1 MEPLLVEIGTE
12 EIPAGYIEPALNA
25 FSDYLLR
32 HLEENRIDH
41 GTATVFGTPRR
52 LAVRI
57 EAVAERQ
64 KPQVTEQ
71 VGPPERVAFDENG
84 GLTMAA
90 RKFAEKNNV
99 SPKNLSVKETE
110 KGRYMVARKTEP
122 GMATR
127 TILKDSLP
135 GLILAIPFPK
145 TMRWAD
151 LSIYFARP
159 IHSLAALLGSR
170 VISCRVGDVKSGRY
184 SFGHRFLHPKKI
196 KLETASDYPDA
207 LSDAWV
213 IADIPLRQAM
223 MEEQMEE
230 AVKPVNGR
238 VLPDA
243 ELVETVTQLVEY
255 PATVLGQFDKRFLE
269 LPREVLITAMR
280 EHQRYFAVVDEK
292 GAVMPYFLAV
302 NNTLARDMALVTK
315 GHERVLKA
323 RLEDAR
329 FFFQTDRRTSL
340 VEMSEKL
347 RHVLFQADLGSVHDK
362 VSRVRGVA
370 ESLARL
376 LQIGEQAA
384 ADLDRAAWFS
394 KSDLVSHMV
403 DEFPKLQG
411 VMGRIYARAAG
422 EAEAVCQAIEE
433 HYRPIASGAQLP
445 QTLAGSLLSISDKI
459 DSICGCF
466 LVGLVPTGASDPY
479 ALRRQ
484 AIGLLQVILENGFP
498 LSVDGLVGT
507 SLSTFS
513 SYSSQ
518 VQPKASRETA
528 QEQAGRFLT
537 ARLAHI
543 LEAEGISRDGI
554 AAVMAVSE
562 KDSVPVIAAK
572 ARALERLK
580 AEPEFETLAVGF
592 KRVVNII
599 RKADPADVPPDDREG
614 RVEPAL
620 FEYEAESAL
629 FAEFNDMAESVRQ
642 QLQQGEIDAAFAS
655 VATLRQSVDRFFD
668 DVLVMTEDPA
678 RRQNR
683 LALLDRISRLFALLA
698 DFSRIST

>member
-12 EIPAGYIEPALNA
+12 EIPAGYIGPALSA
-25 FSDYLLR
+25 FSDHLLR

-41 GTATVFGTPRR
+41 GAAKVFGTPRR

-71 VGPPERVAFDENG
+71 VGPPERAAFDENG
-84 GLTMAA
+84 GFTMAA

-99 SPKNLSVKETE
+99 SPQKLSVKETE
-110 KGRYMVARKTEP
+110 KGRYVVARKTDP
-122 GMATR
+122 GRATR

-135 GLILAIPFPK
+135 GIILAIPFPK

-151 LSIYFARP
+151 VSIYFARP

-170 VISCRVGDVKSGRY
+170 VISCQVGDVRSGRY

-196 KLETASDYPDA
+196 KLENAYDYSGA

-213 IADIPLRQAM
+213 IADISRRQAM
-223 MEEQMEE
+223 MEEQMGV
-230 AVKPVNGR
+230 AVKPVKGR

-243 ELVETVTQLVEY
+243 QLVETVTQLVEY
-255 PATVLGQFDKRFLE
+255 PATVLGEFDKRFLE

-280 EHQRYFAVVDEK
+280 EHQRYFAVVDENE
-292 GAVMPYFLAV
+292 AVMPYFLAV

-329 FFFQTDRRTSL
+329 FFFRTDRKISL
-340 VEMSEKL
+340 DEMSEKL
-347 RHVLFQADLGSVHDK
+347 RHVLFQADLGSVYDK
-362 VSRVRGVA
+362 VSRVRRVA
-370 ESLARL
+370 ASLARQL
-376 LQIGEQAA
+376 AIGDAAA
-384 ADLDRAAWFS
+384 ADLDRAAWLS

-422 EAEAVCQAIEE
+422 EAEVVCQAIEE
-433 HYRPIASGAQLP
+433 HYRPTASGAMLP
-445 QTLAGSLLSISDKI
+445 RSLAGSLLSISDKI

-484 AIGLLQVILENGFP
+484 AIGLLQVILANRFS
-498 LSVDGLVGT
+498 LSVEKLVET

-513 SYSSQ
+513 SDSGE
-518 VQPKASRETA
+518 VQPKVSQETA
-528 QEQAGRFLT
+528 REQACGFLT

-543 LEAEGISRDGI
+543 LEAEGISKDGV

-562 KDSVPVIAAK
+562 NDPVPVMAEK

-580 AEPEFETLAVGF
+580 AEAEFDTLAVGF

-599 RKADPADVPPDDREG
+599 RKADPADIPAGDGQG
-614 RVEPAL
+614 RVDAAL

-629 FAEFNDMAESVRQ
+629 FKEFNAIAETVHQ
-642 QLQQGEIDAAFAS
+642 YLQQGRIDAAFSS

-668 DVLVMTEDPA
+668 DVLVMSDDAA
-678 RRQNR
+678 RRRNR